1 MLIHQM
7 DVVAAF
13 LNGSLQENIH
23 MQQPDGYIQAGNE
36 KLVCKLKKC
45 LYYT

>member
-23 MQQPDGYIQAGNE
+23 MQQPDRYIQAGNE
-36 KLVCKLKKC
+36 KLVCKFKKC
-45 LYYT
+45 LYYA

>member
-7 DVVAAF
+7 DVLAAF
-13 LNGSLQENIH
+13 LNGNLHDDIY

-36 KLVCKLKKC
+36 QLVCKLKKIII
-45 LYYT
+45 